1 MPLLL
6 AGLLP
11 PPQRA
16 FIKPS
21 TEDIATEATG
31 TQIASNNGRKSP
43 RNRRPRPAHPILPKP
58 PELPED
64 NIFTHFQKEA
74 DRKDGASCV
83 FLLWGSTDSERF
95 PTWAIDVPIAD
106 SKSEDEIFTSLAKQ
120 YAEELGFWRRYL
132 TFRKFSRLRPVT
144 FRLISRSSAK
154 FLVFTEPL
162 DLLKCHK
169 IYSQRREKA
178 GTIIGSITHIDYGPY
193 PEECYR
199 DSSGEWEHCNSD
211 CPWNSS
217 SGLDDGVCPFLEWE
231 TSNDWLNW
239 IETAP
244 FLSSYFRNPAGARS
258 QDILNGFD
266 GHCFIH
272 KYRQVL
278 GTHVVELG

>member
-1 MPLLL
+1 VSWHYRNEQVLSSSLRKSYIMPLLL

-144 FRLISRSSAK
+144 VCSS
-154 FLVFTEPL
+154 
-162 DLLKCHK
+162 
-169 IYSQRREKA
+169 
-178 GTIIGSITHIDYGPY
+178 
-193 PEECYR
+193 
-199 DSSGEWEHCNSD
+199 
-211 CPWNSS
+211 
-217 SGLDDGVCPFLEWE
+217 
-231 TSNDWLNW
+231 
-239 IETAP
+239 
-244 FLSSYFRNPAGARS
+244 
-258 QDILNGFD
+258 
-266 GHCFIH
+266 
-272 KYRQVL
+272 
-278 GTHVVELG
+278 HVVACLYMLKSSIVSIDQPFFSEIFSLH